1 MIFLHY
7 LLANEEKYVLH
18 TLTLLL
24 PAGALPLRIPGWSQQ
39 DPAVPSLDNQEWK
52 TTFDHIVMGFKVASF
67 LGHLWKIHFTVV
79 L

>member
-39 DPAVPSLDNQEWK
+39 DPAVPSLDNQE
-52 TTFDHIVMGFKVASF
+52 
-67 LGHLWKIHFTVV
+67 
-79 L
+79 